1 MRTIA
6 AFGDAGQPTSLPT
19 RVSSDLILTVG
30 TPSFEQV
37 LVEAGHALTGADHVS
52 AFALR
57 GEKPALV
64 VAASRGSKANCRAA
78 AAAYLANDY
87 WRQDPA
93 LIWFSGTS
101 GGRGWSSPAK
111 RASSL
116 QVAILSS
123 DEISDSK
130 YRRDCY
136 GVLGAAQKISLFRQF
151 DTYAIVLSFYISKGA
166 CALGDN
172 ALERLA
178 TAAFFLTASV
188 AKHQHLSGDKSAK
201 GEWRA
206 GHDALAERLTFL
218 GRGLTARELQVCS
231 RILSGATTEAIGLD
245 LGLSASSVVTFR
257 RRAYA
262 RLSISSQNELFRLC
276 LETS

>member
-6 AFGDAGQPTSLPT
+6 AFGDASQPTSLPT
-19 RVSSDLILTVG
+19 RISSDLILFVG

-37 LVEAGHALTGADHVS
+37 LVEAAFALTGAEHVS

-57 GEKPALV
+57 GEQPALV
-64 VAASRGSKANCRAA
+64 IAATRGAKPNCRAA
-78 AAAYLANDY
+78 AAAYLAHEY

-101 GGRGWSSPAK
+101 GGRGWSSPSK
-111 RASSL
+111 RTSSL
-116 QVAILSS
+116 QVAIMTA
-123 DEISDSK
+123 DEINDTK
-130 YRRDCY
+130 YRRVCY
-136 GVLGAAQKISLFRQF
+136 GVLGATQNISLFRQF
-151 DTYAIVLSFYISKGA
+151 DTYAIVLSFYMNQASSLI
-166 CALGDN
+166 GDT

-188 AKHQHLSGDKSAK
+188 AKHQHLSGDKSSK
-201 GEWRA
+201 DEWRA

-231 RILSGATTEAIGLD
+231 RILAGLNTEAIGLD
-245 LGLSASSVVTFR
+245 LGLQVSSVVTFR

-262 RLSISSQNELFRLC
+262 RLGISSHNELFRLC
-276 LETS
+276 LETA

>member
-6 AFGDAGQPTSLPT
+6 AFGDASQPTSLPT
-19 RVSSDLILTVG
+19 RVSSDLMLTVG

-52 AFALR
+52 AYALR
-57 GEKPALV
+57 GETPALV
-64 VAASRGSKANCRAA
+64 VAASRGAKANARAA
-78 AAAYLANDY
+78 AAAYLRHEY

-123 DEISDSK
+123 SDIENLK

-136 GVLGAAQKISLFRQF
+136 GLLDAAHKISLFRQF
-151 DTYAIVLSFYISKGA
+151 DTYAIVLSFYTTGSHGA
-166 CALGDN
+166 IGEA

-188 AKHQHLSGDKSAK
+188 AKHQHLSGDKSAT

-218 GRGLTARELQVCS
+218 GRGLTARELQVCA
-231 RILSGATTEAIGLD
+231 RILSGANAEAISLD
-245 LGLSASSVVTFR
+245 LGLSISSVVTFR

-262 RLSISSQNELFRLC
+262 RLGISSQNELFRLC